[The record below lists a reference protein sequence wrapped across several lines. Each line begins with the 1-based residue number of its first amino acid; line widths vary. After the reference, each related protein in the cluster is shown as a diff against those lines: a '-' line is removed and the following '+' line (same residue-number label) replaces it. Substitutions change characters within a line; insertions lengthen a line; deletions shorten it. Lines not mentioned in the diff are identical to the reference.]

1 MSVLQY
7 KTLWG
12 KFCQSWIVQLHPQ
25 FQIMYCKVCLL
36 ILIELKR
43 QTLPEINVYAHL
55 FGTLKYWSAPTVSSS
70 WCKPY
75 SLCTQIL
82 LNSANLSF
90 VTHVKLASHHFR
102 ICSCSSKKNR
112 RANSGLSYDDVS
124 EKIATFFKG
133 VQQNRYSTSV
143 LGFGCWFTIHVIFLK
158 LRQKKRIKVKC
169 WAD

>member
-1 MSVLQY
+1 MNDARTSSTKFGSVKRSRY
-7 KTLWG
+7 APHH
-12 KFCQSWIVQLHPQ
+12 FCRFVSVTSEIR
-25 FQIMYCKVCLL
+25 L
-36 ILIELKR
+36 ILTPIKWPKLHR
-43 QTLPEINVYAHL
+43 WSTCIIYLFPSNMLQQFGGFFSSFLHL
-55 FGTLKYWSAPTVSSS
+55 WHIRVLEYWSAPTVSSS

-75 SLCTQIL
+75 SLCTQLL

-133 VQQNRYSTSV
+133 CNNIGT
-143 LGFGCWFTIHVIFLK
+143 LNLC
-158 LRQKKRIKVKC
+158 
-169 WAD
+169 